1 MSYIPSEQNPADA
14 PSRCLFSS
22 DSKLSDDLWQI
33 VLKEFGGNE
42 GHSCD
47 LMALDSNVTKDLLGN
62 PLPRFTPRS
71 SPGSSGVNLFSQDL
85 GLSKVIMRRPYVF
98 LPILLT
104 GPIVRFLQNFGQSR
118 TILVVEKVLVAAYYA

>member
-1 MSYIPSEQNPADA
+1 MADCSEGI
-14 PSRCLFSS
+14 
-22 DSKLSDDLWQI
+22 WH
-33 VLKEFGGNE
+33 E

-47 LMALDSNVTKDLLGN
+47 LMALDSNVMKDLLGN
-62 PLPRFTPRS
+62 PLPHFTPSS

-85 GLSKVIMRRPYVF
+85 GLNKVIMRRPYVF